1 MRARNPTGH
10 HLKPHLSFHKTT
22 LANVCRDKWNMCLK
36 FASKQFR
43 AVQRRETKQYAMNYW
58 ISFCWM
64 KWRNGT
70 TNSHNQSYQED
81 HSSSAPSN
89 FNCGRKKNATWCD
102 HGDAQTAPH
111 THTVKQILA
120 AAKQEITCF
129 LYIRWLS
136 CTADNNHNQ
145 AIYFIL
151 FISSTFVCYLPVN
164 IPTPHTCSC
173 SFVAHKC
180 TF

>member
-10 HLKPHLSFHKTT
+10 HLKPNLSFHKTT

-129 LYIRWLS
+129 FIHTLIVMYCRQQSQPGHLF
-136 CTADNNHNQ
+136 
-145 AIYFIL
+145 YFIHIFNICLL
-151 FISSTFVCYLPVN
+151 FTCQHSHTTYLQLQF
-164 IPTPHTCSC
+164 C
-173 SFVAHKC
+173 C
-180 TF
+180 T